1 VLVGAR
7 GFHWDLVLD
16 LGISFLGGAC
26 TARKAFYLS
35 AARCVRKVVALM
47 PRLPKQNYHDIER
60 IIEMDFLRATEAA
73 ALNSLKWLG
82 RGDKEAADAAAS
94 DAIRGMFDLMNICGE
109 VVIGEGIKDNAPG
122 IFKGEQ
128 LGTWLPGTPQ
138 FDIAIDPI
146 DGTTNISK
154 GAPNSISCIAAA
166 SPEEGVKVALRDVPS
181 FYMTKLSYG
190 PRVIQYMQRRGD
202 NLKLEAPI
210 PETLAIVARAVD
222 KRVQDIVVMMLDR
235 PRHKE
240 MVDEIRG
247 AGASL
252 RMIGDGD
259 IAAAMAPAIPDSGV
273 DLYMGIGGSP
283 EAVLAAA
290 GIKCLGGDMQCKMWP
305 RDEKE
310 RKKLVEEGYEKELDR
325 IYSADD
331 LANGKNIVFCATGIS
346 DSALLRGVRSQGA
359 TAITHSILMRA
370 KSRTVRFIRAS
381 HDLSQKT
388 IRLRTTNREARI

>member
-1 VLVGAR
+1 M
-7 GFHWDLVLD
+7 FP
-16 LGISFLGGAC
+16 
-26 TARKAFYLS
+26 
-35 AARCVRKVVALM
+35 VRLR
-47 PRLPKQNYHDIER
+47 PQNYHDIER
-60 IIEMDFLRATEAA
+60 IIEFDFVRATEAA
-73 ALNSLKWLG
+73 ALNSLRWLG
-82 RGDKEAADAAAS
+82 RGDKENADEAACDAM
-94 DAIRGMFDLMNICGE
+94 RGMFDLMNICGE

-128 LGTWLPGTPQ
+128 LGTWLPGSPQ

-166 SPEEGVKVALRDVPS
+166 SPEEDVKVALRDVPS
-181 FYMTKLSYG
+181 YYMSKLAYG
-190 PRVIQYMQRRGD
+190 PRVIQYTQKRGD
-202 NLKLEAPI
+202 SLSIEAPI
-210 PETLAIVARAVD
+210 AETLAIVARAVD
-222 KRVQDIVVMMLDR
+222 KRVQDVVVMMLDR

-240 MVDEIRG
+240 IVEQIRA

-259 IAAAMAPAIPDSGV
+259 IAAAMAPSLPESDV

-310 RKKLVEEGYEKELDR
+310 RKKLIDEDVKDLDR
-325 IYSADD
+325 VFVVDD
-331 LANGKNIVFCATGIS
+331 LAQGENIVFCATGIS
-346 DSALLRGVRSQGA
+346 DSALLRGVKSKGT

-370 KSRTVRFIRAS
+370 KSKTVRLIRAL
-381 HDLSQKT
+381 HNLQNKT
-388 IRLRTTNREARI
+388 IRLRSDNREHLI